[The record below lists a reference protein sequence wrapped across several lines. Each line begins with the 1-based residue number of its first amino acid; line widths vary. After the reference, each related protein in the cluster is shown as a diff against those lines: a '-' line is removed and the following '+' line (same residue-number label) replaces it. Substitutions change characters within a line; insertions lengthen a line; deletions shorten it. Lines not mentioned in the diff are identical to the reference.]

1 VCGWVEFCLFSNC
14 LYRKV
19 YISVRCLFV
28 VLLEVSFDKK
38 LAFYLCFE
46 VLSLVKHCNSSMNN
60 IMQYV

>member
-1 VCGWVEFCLFSNC
+1 MWVGG
-14 LYRKV
+14 V
-19 YISVRCLFV
+19 LFV
-28 VLLEVSFDKK
+28 LGLLVPQSTLLVCSVPEVSFDKK